1 MLSAGARLLKGIREA
16 KLKLY
21 GTANGL
27 KKGIRFANAILVT
40 PPRPSPRGE
49 GVRKTLASAKDN
61 LQRCRTFL
69 KGIRFA
75 NAIIAPLPCPSPV
88 GRGR

>member
-1 MLSAGARLLKGIREA
+1 MLSAGVHPLKGIRCAKLKLYGTANGLKKGIRFA

-40 PPRPSPRGE
+40 PPRPSPQGE
-49 GVRKTLASAKDN
+49 GA
-61 LQRCRTFL
+61 
-69 KGIRFA
+69 
-75 NAIIAPLPCPSPV
+75 
-88 GRGR
+88 